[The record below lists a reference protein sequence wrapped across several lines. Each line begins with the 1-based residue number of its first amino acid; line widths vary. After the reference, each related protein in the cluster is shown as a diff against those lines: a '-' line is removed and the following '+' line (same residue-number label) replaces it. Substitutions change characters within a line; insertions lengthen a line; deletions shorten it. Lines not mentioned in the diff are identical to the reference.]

1 MEWHTADSPSEGAVD
16 ALEEK
21 ETSPFKYKYPKKK
34 RKKAYSSSA
43 AAKSTKQYPEN
54 NKIKIPSVQ
63 RNDHTTPPVL
73 LQLLLFR
80 FSCLLAQ

>member
-21 ETSPFKYKYPKKK
+21 ETAPFKYKYPKN
-34 RKKAYSSSA
+34 AYSSSV
-43 AAKSTKQYPEN
+43 AAKSTKQNPEN
-54 NKIKIPSVQ
+54 NNIKIPSVR
-63 RNDHTTPPVL
+63 RNDQTTPPVL

>member
-21 ETSPFKYKYPKKK
+21 ETAPFKYKYPKKK
-34 RKKAYSSSA
+34 EAYSSSV
-43 AAKSTKQYPEN
+43 AAKSTKQNPEN
-54 NKIKIPSVQ
+54 NNIKIPSVR
-63 RNDHTTPPVL
+63 RNDQTTPPVL